1 MIFGQPDSNRVPNRV
16 FFVYSH
22 REKPFFMDSYQIRRE
37 LYNAAS
43 LYEGFDPSD
52 SKSYSRSYDG
62 QAYADYC
69 FHGRRSSDFQV
80 TLARTLHDHSVSEAM
95 HRFLMGYNPVQVV
108 GVMGGHAMRRSDASF
123 RHVAYI
129 SKRLAECGKLMVSG
143 GGPGAMEATH
153 LGAWMAGRSDGE
165 LDDAIRQLI
174 FEADTF
180 RDPDWLGSA
189 FRVMYRYPQGPCES
203 LGIPTWLYGHE
214 PATPFATRI
223 AKFYENSIRED
234 SILSIAVGGIV
245 FTPGSAGTIQEIFQE
260 AAQDHYST
268 CGVTS
273 PMAFLGK
280 QFFTEEIPVYPF
292 LEDMVARGKYKNLI
306 LSITDDPDE
315 VIRELLSF
323 RPESNKINQ

>member
-1 MIFGQPDSNRVPNRV
+1 
-16 FFVYSH
+16 
-22 REKPFFMDSYQIRRE
+22 MDSYQIRRE

-52 SKSYSRSYDG
+52 NKTYSRCYDG

-80 TLARTLHDHSVSEAM
+80 TLARTLHDHSISEAM
-95 HRFLMGYNPVQVV
+95 HRFLQGYEPGQIV
-108 GVMGGHAMRRSDASF
+108 GVMGGHAMRRSDTSY
-123 RHVAYI
+123 RNVAYI
-129 SKRLAECGKLMVSG
+129 SKHLSEQGKLMVSG

-153 LGAWMAGRSDGE
+153 LGAWMACRPDSE

-180 RDPDWLGSA
+180 HDPDWLGSA

-245 FTPGSAGTIQEIFQE
+245 FTPGSAGTVQEIFQE
-260 AAQDHYST
+260 AAQDHYVT
-268 CGVTS
+268 CGVSS
-273 PMAFLGK
+273 PMAFLGR
-280 QFFTEEIPVYPF
+280 QFYCEEIPVYPF
-292 LEDMVARGKYKNLI
+292 LVDMVARGKYNNLL
-306 LSITDDPDE
+306 LSITDDPDDI
-315 VIRELLSF
+315 IREILTF
-323 RPESNKINQ
+323 DPESSNINNK

>member
-1 MIFGQPDSNRVPNRV
+1 
-16 FFVYSH
+16 
-22 REKPFFMDSYQIRRE
+22 MDSYQIRRE

-52 SKSYSRSYDG
+52 NKTYSRCYDG

-80 TLARTLHDHSVSEAM
+80 TLARTLHDHSISEAM
-95 HRFLMGYNPVQVV
+95 HRFLQGYEPGQIV
-108 GVMGGHAMRRSDASF
+108 GVMGGHAMRRSDTSY
-123 RHVAYI
+123 RNVAYI
-129 SKRLAECGKLMVSG
+129 SKHLSEQGKLMVSG

-153 LGAWMAGRSDGE
+153 LGAWMACRPDSE

-180 RDPDWLGSA
+180 HDPDWLGSA

-245 FTPGSAGTIQEIFQE
+245 FTPGSAGTVQEIFQE
-260 AAQDHYST
+260 AAQDHYVT
-268 CGVTS
+268 CGVSS
-273 PMAFLGK
+273 PMAFLGR
-280 QFFTEEIPVYPF
+280 QVYCEEIPVYPF
-292 LEDMVARGKYKNLI
+292 LVDMVARGKYNNLL
-306 LSITDDPDE
+306 LSITDDPDDI
-315 VIRELLSF
+315 IREILTF
-323 RPESNKINQ
+323 DPESSNINNK